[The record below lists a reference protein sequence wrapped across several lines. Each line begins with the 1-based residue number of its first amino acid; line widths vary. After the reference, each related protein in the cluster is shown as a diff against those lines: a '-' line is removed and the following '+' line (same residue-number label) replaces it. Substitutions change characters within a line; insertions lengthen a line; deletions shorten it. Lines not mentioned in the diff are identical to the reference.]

1 VSQNHNAVTALSL
14 VNNPA
19 AGCIAA
25 TETVYVGSTCT
36 VNITAKTA
44 TNGYEQLVTAF
55 YFNNS
60 MFQIESFTASYP
72 VPSGATRSQMYADA
86 CGWNNDR
93 TSGSYRSCVGPVG
106 YTAARRVATR

>member
-1 VSQNHNAVTALSL
+1 MSQNRNAVTALSL

-44 TNGYEQLVTAF
+44 TSGYEQLVTAF

-72 VPSGATRSQMYADA
+72 TPAGATNTQMYADA

-93 TSGSYRSCVGPVG
+93 TSGTYRSCIGSVG